1 MSNLHVVFPKAANEA
16 NDMNSGFDKIWN
28 KKIHA
33 NMPRGAEGNVT
44 GYASLFNAYNLFAT
58 PADNICF
65 DTDLNSDT
73 AKTNL
78 CPTARYLVE
87 NAEGNRIYDYADFVY
102 LTHYG
107 KIPNNRLITLRRFS
121 QPCQHDIVSTALMP
135 SAEVSRMLT
144 YTDDNNN
151 SLQSLLSM
159 SFGLNWKELQ
169 ADFEQ
174 ANVVGGSQSGLNGW
188 MGTIAK
194 YLDPKFGGE
203 ALYGKDRLQIN
214 PMHDKNK
221 VYGPVDSITSTHIRD
236 RGLKF
241 DQEFSITF
249 LYSLK
254 SIDGINAKAA
264 MIDLLSNVLATTY
277 NNAKFWGGAR
287 YWIGRKPSKFWNKAL
302 EMEAQM
308 IETGLSGSFTS
319 IFNYF
324 RGQFENMNA
333 SNESKKET
341 LKTIAGAVSK
351 FAIAKFMN
359 VLGRPSIPVM
369 NSLLVGDPVGEWH
382 LTIGNPLRP
391 IACIGNLLCTG
402 TTIEPV
408 SNALG
413 YDDFPVDW
421 KVTVKLKHAMP
432 LDRAG
437 IEMIFNAGQR
447 RTYWVPTKAEFASMQ
462 SWLNRSRNNGKPRD
476 NVGLV
481 DKVYESVH
489 DFMHSAAIDAGVV
502 KVK

>member
-1 MSNLHVVFPKAANEA
+1 
-16 NDMNSGFDKIWN
+16 
-28 KKIHA
+28 
-33 NMPRGAEGNVT
+33 
-44 GYASLFNAYNLFAT
+44 
-58 PADNICF
+58 
-65 DTDLNSDT
+65 
-73 AKTNL
+73 
-78 CPTARYLVE
+78 
-87 NAEGNRIYDYADFVY
+87 
-102 LTHYG
+102 
-107 KIPNNRLITLRRFS
+107 
-121 QPCQHDIVSTALMP
+121 
-135 SAEVSRMLT
+135 
-144 YTDDNNN
+144 
-151 SLQSLLSM
+151 
-159 SFGLNWKELQ
+159 
-169 ADFEQ
+169 
-174 ANVVGGSQSGLNGW
+174 
-188 MGTIAK
+188 
-194 YLDPKFGGE
+194 
-203 ALYGKDRLQIN
+203 
-214 PMHDKNK
+214 
-221 VYGPVDSITSTHIRD
+221 
-236 RGLKF
+236 
-241 DQEFSITF
+241 
-249 LYSLK
+249 
-254 SIDGINAKAA
+254 

>member
-188 MGTIAK
+188 MGTVAK

-324 RGQFENMNA
+324 RGQFENINA
-333 SNESKKET
+333 GNEFKKET

-462 SWLNRSRNNGKPRD
+462 SWLNRSRNNGKPRN

>member
-1 MSNLHVVFPKAANEA
+1 MSNLHVVFPKAANET

-188 MGTIAK
+188 MGTVAK

-324 RGQFENMNA
+324 RGQFKNMNA
-333 SNESKKET
+333 GNESKKET

>member
-33 NMPRGAEGNVT
+33 NMPRGAEGNVA

-65 DTDLNSDT
+65 DTDLNSNT

-188 MGTIAK
+188 MGTVAK

-324 RGQFENMNA
+324 RGQFKNMNA